1 MTAPRGRRTAAID
14 EREFHD
20 WLGRHLT
27 GPARGLLPLGD
38 DAAALRVPPGRVAVL
53 STDSLVEGTHFLPDS
68 PPARIGAAAANVSL
82 SDLAAK
88 GAQPAG
94 LLLAVIVPPG
104 THRAWV
110 QALVRGA
117 DRAGA
122 AGGAPL
128 VGGDTKPGAVR
139 AVVSTVLGWS
149 RPDRLAPRTGA
160 KPGDRLLTT
169 GPVGRGGLAALR
181 LAHAPRSSPKRRRAL
196 VDLLAV
202 QPRLREGRALA
213 EFAHA
218 MLDTSDGLAD
228 ASWLMARASGCRVTI
243 EEDRLPFLSGLRAL
257 PVPPPERRAI
267 AFYGGDYEL
276 LAAVPAASVQP
287 ARTAVRRAGGQLLE
301 VGRIEPGRDAWLESA
316 GRCHPLP
323 AGGWRPFSRRGP
335 GLMS

>member
-1 MTAPRGRRTAAID
+1 
-14 EREFHD
+14 
-20 WLGRHLT
+20 
-27 GPARGLLPLGD
+27 
-38 DAAALRVPPGRVAVL
+38 
-53 STDSLVEGTHFLPDS
+53 
-68 PPARIGAAAANVSL
+68 
-82 SDLAAK
+82 
-88 GAQPAG
+88 
-94 LLLAVIVPPG
+94 
-104 THRAWV
+104 
-110 QALVRGA
+110 
-117 DRAGA
+117 
-122 AGGAPL
+122 
-128 VGGDTKPGAVR
+128 
-139 AVVSTVLGWS
+139 
-149 RPDRLAPRTGA
+149 
-160 KPGDRLLTT
+160 
-169 GPVGRGGLAALR
+169 
-181 LAHAPRSSPKRRRAL
+181 
-196 VDLLAV
+196 
-202 QPRLREGRALA
+202 LA